1 MKCANK
7 THHPL
12 INYEDVF
19 RDFPIKKQSS
29 INGFYD
35 NYITHQMKNLYKS
48 MTETGKIKQ
57 DNKVNKVSIVNFGQ
71 GDVSSKRSNVSKC
84 FSLDTS

>member
-1 MKCANK
+1 
-7 THHPL
+7 
-12 INYEDVF
+12 
-19 RDFPIKKQSS
+19 
-29 INGFYD
+29 
-35 NYITHQMKNLYKS
+35 MKNLYKS